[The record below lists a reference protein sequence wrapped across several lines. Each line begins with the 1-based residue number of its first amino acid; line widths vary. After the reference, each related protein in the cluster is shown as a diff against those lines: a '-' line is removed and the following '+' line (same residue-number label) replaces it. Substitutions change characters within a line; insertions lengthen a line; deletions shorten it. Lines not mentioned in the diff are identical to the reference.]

1 MRLLPVRSD
10 HAGRRAVVEDPE
22 SLRAG
27 SHRRDDRQPLPL
39 WHLSPHTP
47 RHSARRNDCRRWPM
61 SPISRR
67 DFLVAGAVAGT
78 GLVLAFYIPHHG
90 LYPVGEHVFA
100 PNAYLH
106 IAPDGK
112 VTVVVARSEMGQGVR
127 TALPMIL
134 AEELDADCSQIA
146 IQQAGASTLF
156 GDQTTGGSASVRT
169 TWDPMRQAGAAAREM
184 LVAAAA
190 QRWNVSVTECT
201 TEKGFVIHAASN
213 RRSSYGDLVERAAK
227 LPVPKEPKLKAAS
240 AYTLVGKSTSRLDTP
255 SKTNGTAEYGIDFR
269 MPGMKYAFL
278 ARCPVIGG
286 KVASFDDS
294 DARKVPG
301 VTHTAKVGDS
311 AVAVA
316 ADSVFAALQGRKAL
330 KVTWD
335 DGPNRELNTAA
346 IFDVLRK
353 AANDKGVSLQS
364 AGDLSNGKGRHFEA
378 AYETPMLAHAPMEP
392 ENCFAHYLGTT
403 CEVWAPTQVPQD
415 VRDSVAAAVGLKP
428 DEVHV
433 NVTLLGGGFRRR
445 LEHDY
450 AVEAA
455 LVSKAINAPV
465 KVMWT
470 REDDMRFS
478 FYRPPSVHQL
488 SATLDGSGFPVALTH
503 RIIAP
508 SISGQ
513 KGQPVPNGV
522 DPDLPD
528 EAGPVYGLPNY
539 SIEYVLAETPVPL
552 GLMRSVYALQ
562 AGFALESFIDELA
575 VAAGKDPLQYRL
587 HLLAKDQDLQY
598 FTTTWHTA
606 RMRAVLHLAAEKA
619 AWDKPLPAGHYRGVA
634 CFSCFSSY
642 MAEVVEITMEKDQ
655 PRVHRV
661 VAVVDCGQVVNPSIL
676 EQQIQGGIV
685 YGLGNALRARITI
698 EKGRVVQGN
707 FDDYAPLRMEET
719 PAVEVYAVPSAEVP
733 TGIGE
738 PSVPPVAPALCNAIY
753 AATKKRI
760 RALPIL
766 S

>member
-1 MRLLPVRSD
+1 
-10 HAGRRAVVEDPE
+10 
-22 SLRAG
+22 
-27 SHRRDDRQPLPL
+27 
-39 WHLSPHTP
+39 
-47 RHSARRNDCRRWPM
+47 M

-67 DFLVAGAVAGT
+67 EFVTAGVAAGA
-78 GLVLAFYIPHHG
+78 GLVIGFYLPHKSGSHK
-90 LYPVGEHVFA
+90 ESFS
-100 PNAYLH
+100 PNAYLR
-106 IAPDGK
+106 ITPDNR
-112 VTVVVARSEMGQGVR
+112 VTIVVARSEMGQGVR

-134 AEELDADCSQIA
+134 AEELEADWKQIQ
-146 IQQAGASTLF
+146 IEQAGASTLF

-169 TWDPMRQAGAAAREM
+169 TWDPMRKAGAAAREM
-184 LVAAAA
+184 LITAAALT
-190 QRWNVSVTECT
+190 WNVARSSCNAENGRI
-201 TEKGFVIHAASN
+201 KHAATN
-213 RRSSYGDLVERAAK
+213 RSLSYGELASKAAT
-227 LPVPKEPKLKAAS
+227 LPVPTDVPFKQSKDYKI
-240 AYTLVGKSTSRLDTP
+240 VGQRLP
-255 SKTNGTAEYGIDFR
+255 RIDSPDKVKGEAIFGLDYR
-269 MPGMKYAFL
+269 MPGMKFGVL
-278 ARCPVIGG
+278 SRCPTIAG
-286 KVASFDDS
+286 KVSKFDDGEPKKIS
-294 DARKVPG
+294 G
-301 VTHTAKVGDS
+301 VSYVGKIGDS
-311 AVAVA
+311 AVAVV
-316 ADSVFAALQGRKAL
+316 ADSVWGAMEGRRVL
-330 KVTWD
+330 NVTWD
-335 DGPNRELNTAA
+335 EGANRDLNTAA
-346 IFDVLRK
+346 VMASLK
-353 AANDKGVSLQS
+353 QAASKKSASLYS
-364 AGDLSNGKGRHFEA
+364 AGDPAKVAGRHISAE
-378 AYETPMLAHAPMEP
+378 YELPFMAHAPMEP
-392 ENCFAHYLGTT
+392 GNCTAHFQGSK
-403 CEVWAPTQVPQD
+403 CELWAPTQVPQD
-415 VRDSVAAAVGLKP
+415 CRDSVATTLGLDP
-428 DEVHV
+428 DQVKV
-433 NVTLLGGGFRRR
+433 NVTLMGGGFGRR

-465 KVMWT
+465 KVIWT

-478 FYRPPSVHQL
+478 TYRPASLHQL
-488 SATLDGSGFPVALTH
+488 TATVDGSGFPVALTH

-552 GLMRSVYALQ
+552 GWMRSVYALQ
-562 AGFALESFIDELA
+562 AAFALESFIDELA
-575 VAAGKDPLQYRL
+575 VAAGKDPLQFRL
-587 HLLAKDQDLQY
+587 HLLARDQDLQY

-606 RMRAVLHLAAEKA
+606 RMRAVLQLAAEKA
-619 AWDKPLPAGHYRGVA
+619 GWNTPLPAGRYRGI
-634 CFSCFSSY
+634 SCFGCFASY
-642 MAEVVEITMEKDQ
+642 MAEVVEITMEKEQ

-685 YGLGNALRARITI
+685 YGLGNALRAKITI

-719 PAVEVYAVPSAEVP
+719 PAVEVYAIPSAEVP